1 MYLLLAIL
9 IVALAATLYRRARA
23 PSPLWS
29 ALLLL
34 EILVALGLISLRLRP
49 HDIAQPYQAVFR
61 ASGYGLGRLLADDPA
76 GVAGPLLVLVAGEGE
91 VDQWRIDG
99 LRKALEGTD
108 ITVGESVTLPMDP
121 QSGCFAAADVD
132 RVLAEHPDVTR
143 LVAFAGLRRAPASS
157 AVQAIYIFHPTSVD
171 NMEEGWR
178 TGVVKAVAAP
188 SGDAPPAPARGEPLD
203 EVFRRHFKV
212 RTTR

>member
-9 IVALAATLYRRARA
+9 IIALAATLYRRART

-29 ALLLL
+29 ALLVL
-34 EILVALGLISLRLRP
+34 EILAALALAGLRLRP
-49 HDIAQPYQAVFR
+49 IDIAQPYQAVFR

-99 LRKALEGTD
+99 LRKALDGTD
-108 ITVGESVTLPMDP
+108 ITVGESIALPMDP
-121 QSGCFAAADVD
+121 LSGCFAADDVE

-171 NMEEGWR
+171 NLEEGWR
-178 TGVVKAVAAP
+178 TGVLKAVAAP
-188 SGDAPPAPARGEPLD
+188 SGDAPPPPARGESLD
-203 EVFRRHFKV
+203 EVFRRHFTV